1 MSVRDWA
8 RNGAQLA
15 GLWGLAVAQPFFD
28 VTDSGELYLRSGWRG
43 GDIVAFAFALA
54 FVPPLLMVV
63 VEAVAARFRRRAG
76 EIAHLAFVGSIAA
89 VFAAY
94 VVKQETTWTTEPSLV
109 IMLVAGVAAAAL
121 FARFEPIR
129 MFVLVLAPAS
139 LLFVGLF
146 LLNSPVRSLVLP
158 ADGADLSG
166 PRPVSPVVMIVFDE
180 FPTLSL
186 LDGRG
191 ELDGRSYP
199 AFARLARDGT
209 WFRNATTD
217 ADSTAPGTA
226 AILTGR
232 RQKGKPP
239 THSAQP
245 DNLLAL
251 LGARGPAE
259 VQESPDTRLCPADV
273 CPANAPRGL
282 PERITDAR
290 EVFSELSLGT
300 WLPDGIF
307 RHLLDTRDFFTPG
320 LTEGG
325 FQRLDASFGR
335 PGALHYLH
343 PFMPHQPWYGLP
355 SGRRYV
361 TPAQL
366 PKDFIPGRPD
376 VPRATFPRER
386 WTEDRRLVTHLRQRH
401 LAQVRYAD
409 LLLGRTLDHLRAA
422 GLYERATIVVTADHG
437 IAFEPGE
444 DSRKLTRRN
453 APGIAFVPLFVKT
466 PGQRKGSTSDR
477 FAQSVDIAP
486 TVADAIGIDLPW
498 RADGRSL
505 LDSAAP
511 DRAEVS
517 SFVGLTHERLEFRAA
532 EFAQSLRAEARA
544 QASLFHGTG
553 PDRIFR
559 AGANGDLVGS
569 RVDALPAGPPSALR
583 HVPNVPEIRLDPRTG
598 VVPALVGGRVR
609 GPGAAGRELVIAL
622 NGVVAAST
630 RTRESEGGVRFGA
643 MVAERLL
650 RPGRNRLTVYEVGPG
665 RRLARLADEA
675 R

>member
-1 MSVRDWA
+1 MA
-8 RNGAQLA
+8 RHGAQLA
-15 GLWGLAVAQPFFD
+15 GLWALAVAQPFFD

-54 FVPPLLMVV
+54 FLPPLLMVL
-63 VEAVAARFRRRAG
+63 VEAVAARVRPRAG
-76 EIAHLAFVGSIAA
+76 QVAHLVFVGAVAA
-89 VFAAY
+89 VFAAH

-109 IMLVAGVAAAAL
+109 IMLAAGSAFALL
-121 FARFEPIR
+121 FARFEPVR

-146 LLNSPVRSLVLP
+146 LLNSPVRSLVFP

-166 PRPVSPVVMIVFDE
+166 PRPASPVVMIVFDE

-191 ELDGRSYP
+191 ELDRRAYP
-199 AFARLARDGT
+199 AFARLAREGT

-251 LGARGPAE
+251 LGARGPVD
-259 VQESPDTRLCPADV
+259 VQESPDTRLCPAKV
-273 CPANAPRGL
+273 CPVNAPRGL

-290 EVFSELSLGT
+290 ETFSELSLGT

-307 RHLLDTRDFFTPG
+307 RHLLDARRRFAPG
-320 LTEGG
+320 HVERG
-325 FQRLDASFGR
+325 FQRLDASFAR
-335 PGALHYLH
+335 AGALHYLH

-355 SGRRYV
+355 SGRHYV
-361 TPAQL
+361 TRGQL
-366 PKDFIPGRPD
+366 PKEFIPGRPD

-386 WTEDRRLVTHLRQRH
+386 WTEDRGLVTHLLQRH
-401 LAQVRYAD
+401 LAQVRYTD
-409 LLLGRTLDHLRAA
+409 RLLGRTLDRLRAT
-422 GLYERATIVVTADHG
+422 GVYDRATIVVTADHG

-453 APGIAFVPLFVKT
+453 APGIAFVPLFVLT
-466 PGQRKGSTSDR
+466 PGQRRGSTSDR
-477 FAQSVDIAP
+477 FAQTVDIAP
-486 TVADAIGIDLPW
+486 TVADALGIELPW
-498 RADGRSL
+498 RVDGRSL
-505 LDSAAP
+505 LDAGAP

-517 SFVGLTHERLEFRAA
+517 SFVGLTHERLEFPAA
-532 EFAQSLRAEARA
+532 KFAQGLRAEARD
-544 QASLFHGTG
+544 QAALFHGAG
-553 PDRIFR
+553 PERVFR

-569 RVDALPAGPPSALR
+569 RVDALAAGPPSALR
-583 HVPNVPEIRLDPRTG
+583 HVPDVPDIRLHPRTG
-598 VVPALVGGRVR
+598 IVPALIGGRIR
-609 GPGAAGRELVIAL
+609 GPRAEGRELVLAL
-622 NGVVAAST
+622 DGVIAAST
-630 RTRESEGGVRFGA
+630 RTHAAAGGTRFDA
-643 MVAERLL
+643 LVAERLL
-650 RPGRNRLTVYEVGPG
+650 QPGRNRLTVYEVGPG
-665 RRLARLADEA
+665 RRPSLLADTPP
-675 R
+675 